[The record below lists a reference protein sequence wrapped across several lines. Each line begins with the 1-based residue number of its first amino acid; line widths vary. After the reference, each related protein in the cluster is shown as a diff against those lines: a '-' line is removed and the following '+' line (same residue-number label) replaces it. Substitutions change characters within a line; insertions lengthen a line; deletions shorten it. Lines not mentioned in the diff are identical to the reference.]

1 MNEEAPNPQKEIL
14 KEFSFT
20 RNIPIQKETPQEPNI
35 KDINQDKGNINLS
48 FTLQLHEDNIYF
60 NVNGTKENSKVPYI
74 KYEKSF
80 EIENLKNLN
89 KFFALIE
96 NKQIFELI
104 QKSFELNYDEIT
116 FSEEKLIIKLMINMM
131 NVLTE
136 EIDFEI
142 PGIKMEKQDEIVI
155 LRESV
160 DIMEKERSNFK
171 KEINLLNNTVEELQ
185 KKIEEKDIMQQN
197 MIKELKNVIEIN
209 KKESKK
215 EIEEEKSAQQNII
228 KDFKNI
234 VETNKK
240 EFQNK
245 INEILDERK
254 KKEKELLNLIEKQ
267 KEEITKL
274 KKTEEYVKENLI
286 CQENKEKEK
295 DKCSFIIKLNPIE
308 DSNFKIEINILL
320 FENKIK
326 FIINEIQDELQS
338 NPLIYENYFTLEDFT
353 KDKEDIILR
362 GIGNLKDIFI
372 YIKDIF
378 GNKKKDNCKLNIYRQ
393 KKDILNIIL
402 IDFLF
407 VVGKKKTLKILEK
420 NVSLKTS
427 LKNIDNSL
435 RKINKD
441 NIENKIKFKQDLL
454 DKVYPVGSYYW
465 SSSNEHPERI
475 FGGTWEKIK
484 GRFIFASDDRHPIG
498 SKGGEEYHTLS
509 IDEIPSHSHNYD
521 RFRYSDTHRL
531 SGAHH
536 GSDYYPYAN
545 TDYDYYSS
553 YSTSSVGS
561 GNAHNNMPPYIT
573 ANCWKRIS

>member
-1 MNEEAPNPQKEIL
+1 
-14 KEFSFT
+14 
-20 RNIPIQKETPQEPNI
+20 
-35 KDINQDKGNINLS
+35 
-48 FTLQLHEDNIYF
+48 
-60 NVNGTKENSKVPYI
+60 
-74 KYEKSF
+74 
-80 EIENLKNLN
+80 LKNLN

-372 YIKDIF
+372 YIKEHPAQTCIGRSENFYERFANRKRVKFIRTDVNSRILCDNSMAVVTCTGTIGWEALIRCKPVLMFGSFFYQFAPGCFCVKTREQLLTSIKTILSDYKIIQNLVKFDIF
-378 GNKKKDNCKLNIYRQ
+378 
-393 KKDILNIIL
+393 
-402 IDFLF
+402 
-407 VVGKKKTLKILEK
+407 
-420 NVSLKTS
+420 
-427 LKNIDNSL
+427 
-435 RKINKD
+435 
-441 NIENKIKFKQDLL
+441 
-454 DKVYPVGSYYW
+454 
-465 SSSNEHPERI
+465 
-475 FGGTWEKIK
+475 
-484 GRFIFASDDRHPIG
+484 
-498 SKGGEEYHTLS
+498 
-509 IDEIPSHSHNYD
+509 
-521 RFRYSDTHRL
+521 
-531 SGAHH
+531 
-536 GSDYYPYAN
+536 
-545 TDYDYYSS
+545 
-553 YSTSSVGS
+553 
-561 GNAHNNMPPYIT
+561 
-573 ANCWKRIS
+573 